1 MNSRV
6 LDITNDSSEKTSG
19 GSNASNTEKASG
31 DSINTTD
38 SKFIEKQKQKH
49 FDRQELLNDS
59 KSSLSLVNPLHKAY
73 TVCIYVFIYL

>member
-1 MNSRV
+1 MNSR
-6 LDITNDSSEKTSG
+6 DIENNSSDTEKTSG

-31 DSINTTD
+31 DSMNTTD